1 MTNQLENKK
10 GMMEKIAIIG
20 SRTYTNKRKI
30 KEFIF
35 GLKEKFK
42 DELEVVSGG
51 ARECAD
57 KYSKQFSLEFDINY
71 SEFPPYHESH
81 NIHCVKESFRYN
93 KPYSVGN
100 YHRRNQ
106 DIVNYVDKVVAFCKN
121 GQVTNGT
128 ASGLKYAKKIDKK
141 FIIID

>member
-1 MTNQLENKK
+1 MKNQLENKR
-10 GMMEKIAIIG
+10 GTMERIAIIG

-51 ARECAD
+51 AREGAD
-57 KYSKQFSLEFDINY
+57 K
-71 SEFPPYHESH
+71 
-81 NIHCVKESFRYN
+81 YN
-93 KPYSVGN
+93 KPYNVGN

-106 DIVNYVDKVVAFCKN
+106 DIVNYVDKVVAFCTN
-121 GQVTNGT
+121 GKVTNGT

>member
-51 ARECAD
+51 AREGAD
-57 KYSKQFSLEFDINY
+57 KYAKQFSLEFKMTSPELVDY
-71 SEFPPYHESH
+71 AFSKKVS
-81 NIHCVKESFRYN
+81 
-93 KPYSVGN
+93 
-100 YHRRNQ
+100 
-106 DIVNYVDKVVAFCKN
+106 IVRTHL
-121 GQVTNGT
+121 QMQE
-128 ASGLKYAKKIDKK
+128 
-141 FIIID
+141 